1 MGPRRLYSR
10 ALELGVLAM
19 MNRRH
24 LLMGAAGAGLLAGC
38 GTLPGAP
45 ATGGGARDQARALY
59 DAIFAQVLEASPMGA
74 TSLGLDSGEH
84 AALKARL
91 DSRTYADRLN
101 VLKPL
106 AAARDGLAG
115 IDAGSLSGRDRSDHD
130 TVTWMAGMAGEIA
143 AFPFGGV
150 DSYMYPCPY
159 VISQLTGLYQAVP
172 DFLDSQHS
180 VESNADAEAYLGR
193 LESFAE
199 GMTHEAERARMD
211 ASDHRILPPDFI
223 MDKALAQ
230 LRSLRGNLDAMLV
243 QPLVRKTNE
252 AGVAGVW
259 DARAAQIVNGPVARA
274 VDAQI
279 DFLTRHR
286 PQAVHDAGIG
296 ARRDGERYYDMC
308 LRFQTSTGLSPTEA
322 HQIGL
327 DQVAQIQALADPLLR
342 ARGYTDGSVGVRLT
356 AMGRDPAWLY
366 PNTDEGR
373 AELLADLNRQVAA
386 VTARMPEVFA
396 RMPRAQVEV
405 RRVPPAIE
413 LGAPRGY
420 AQSGSL
426 DGSRPGAYYINL
438 HDTTIWPKWALPT
451 LTYHE
456 SLPGH
461 HLQGSLALEA
471 TDTPMLL
478 KVLGF
483 NAYGEGWGLYA
494 EQLAGEL
501 GMYDDFPEGMLGFH
515 QSFLYRAARIVID
528 TGLHHQGWSREQAI
542 AYMIDT
548 VGLAPG
554 AAESECERYCVWPG
568 QACGYKIG
576 HTEIDR
582 LRTDARERLGDRFD
596 IKGFHSAV
604 LDGGAMPLDVLGRV
618 VDQWVAGVR

>member
-1 MGPRRLYSR
+1 MI
-10 ALELGVLAM
+10 
-19 MNRRH
+19 NRRH

-38 GTLPGAP
+38 GALTDGPELA
-45 ATGGGARDQARALY
+45 AQSSAARSQARSIY
-59 DAIFAQVLEASPMGA
+59 DAVFEQFLVASPTGA
-74 TSLGLDSGEH
+74 TSLGLDTGAH
-84 AALKARL
+84 AQLKSRI
-91 DSRTYADRLN
+91 DSRSYADRLN
-101 VLKPL
+101 VLKPM
-106 AAARDGLAG
+106 ADARGALAG
-115 IDAGSLSGRDRSDHD
+115 VDAGQLSGRDRSDYD
-130 TVTWMAGMAGEIA
+130 SVVWMSNMAGEIA

-159 VISQLTGLYQAVP
+159 VISQLTGLYQQVP

-180 VESNADAEAYLGR
+180 VETTADAEAYLAR

-199 GMTHEAERARMD
+199 GMTHEAERARVD

-223 MDKALAQ
+223 MDKSLAQ
-230 LRSLRGNLDAMLV
+230 LRSLRGNLDAMLI
-243 QPLVRKTNE
+243 QPLVRKTGE
-252 AGVAGVW
+252 ATLPGDWSG
-259 DARAAQIVNGPVARA
+259 RAAVVVNGAVATALDR
-274 VDAQI
+274 QI
-279 DFLTRHR
+279 AFMTQYR

-308 LRFQTSTGLSPTEA
+308 LRFQTSTGLSPQEA

-327 DQVAQIQALADPLLR
+327 QQVAEIQALADPLLR
-342 ARGYTDGSVGVRLT
+342 ARGYTEGSVGARLT
-356 AMGRDPAWLY
+356 AFGQDPAWLY
-366 PNTDEGR
+366 PNTDAGR
-373 AELLADLNRQVAA
+373 AELLSDLNDQVAA

-396 RMPRAQVEV
+396 RMPRARVEV
-405 RRVPPAIE
+405 RRVPVAIE

-438 HDTTIWPKWALPT
+438 VDTAIWPKWALPT

-471 TDTPMLL
+471 TETPLLL
-478 KVLGF
+478 KSIGF

-501 GMYDDFPEGMLGFH
+501 GMYDTFPEGMLGFH

-528 TGLHHQGWSREQAI
+528 TGLHALGWTREQAI
-542 AYMIDT
+542 AYMIET

-582 LRTDARERLGDRFD
+582 LRTDARNRLGDRFD
-596 IKGFHSAV
+596 IKGFHAAV

>member
-1 MGPRRLYSR
+1 ML
-10 ALELGVLAM
+10 
-19 MNRRH
+19 NRRH

-38 GTLPGAP
+38 GTITPALPLSP
-45 ATGGGARDQARALY
+45 ARSEARALY
-59 DAIFAQVLEASPMGA
+59 DVIFADVLEASPMGA
-74 TSLGLDSGEH
+74 TSLGLDTGEH
-84 AALKARL
+84 AALKSRI

-106 AAARDGLAG
+106 AAARDELGR
-115 IDAGSLSGRDRSDHD
+115 IDAASLTGRDRSDYD
-130 TVTWMAGMAGEIA
+130 TIVWMSDRAVEIDS
-143 AFPFGGV
+143 FPFGGV

-172 DFLDSQHS
+172 DFLDSQHT
-180 VESNADAEAYLGR
+180 VETTADAEAWLAR

-199 GMTHEAERARMD
+199 GLNHETDRARVD
-211 ASDHRILPPDFI
+211 ASDHRILPPDFLI
-223 MDKALAQ
+223 DKTLTQ

-243 QPLVRKTNE
+243 QPLVRKTNA

-259 DARAAQIVNGPVARA
+259 NVSAERIVNGSIAHA
-274 VDAQI
+274 LDGQI

-296 ARRDGERYYDMC
+296 ARRGGEAYYDLC
-308 LRFQTSTGLSPTEA
+308 LRFQTSTGLSPQEA
-322 HQIGL
+322 HQVGL

-342 ARGYTDGSVGVRLT
+342 ARGYTDGSVGARLT
-356 AMGRDPAWLY
+356 AFGQDPRYLY

-373 AELLADLNRQVAA
+373 AQLLTDLNVQVEA
-386 VTARMPEVFA
+386 VTARMPEVFE
-396 RMPRAQVEV
+396 RMPRARVEV
-405 RRVPPAIE
+405 RRVPVAIE

-438 HDTTIWPKWALPT
+438 VDTAIWPRWSLPT

-471 TDTPMLL
+471 TDTPLL
-478 KVLGF
+478 HKSLGF

-494 EQLAGEL
+494 EQLAAEL

-528 TGLHHQGWSREQAI
+528 TGLHALGWSREQAI
-542 AYMIDT
+542 AYMIET

-582 LRTDARERLGDRFD
+582 MRTEARTRLGDRFD
-596 IKGFHSAV
+596 IRGFHSAV
-604 LDGGAMPLDVLGRV
+604 LDGGAMPLDVLQRV
-618 VDQWVAGVR
+618 VDEWVASA

>member
-1 MGPRRLYSR
+1 ML
-10 ALELGVLAM
+10 
-19 MNRRH
+19 NRRN

-38 GTLPGAP
+38 GTLPSGP
-45 ATGGGARDQARALY
+45 VSDGGARAQARVLY
-59 DAIFAQVLEASPMGA
+59 DAIFADLLEASPMGA
-74 TSLGLDSGEH
+74 TSLGLDTGEH
-84 AALKARL
+84 AALKSRL
-91 DSRTYADRLN
+91 DSRSYADRLN

-106 AAARDGLAG
+106 AQARGALDGINAEMLT
-115 IDAGSLSGRDRSDHD
+115 GRDRSDYD
-130 TVTWMAGMAGEIA
+130 SVRWMSGMAGEIDG
-143 AFPFGGV
+143 FGFGGV

-180 VESNADAEAYLGR
+180 VETAADADAYLAR

-199 GMTHEAERARMD
+199 GLNHEAERARVD
-211 ASDHRILPPDFI
+211 ASDHRILPPDFV
-223 MDKALAQ
+223 MDKTLRQ
-230 LRSLRGNLDAMLV
+230 LSALRGNLDAMLV
-243 QPLVRKTNE
+243 QPLVRKTHE
-252 AGVAGVW
+252 AGVAGGWNVS
-259 DARAAQIVNGPVARA
+259 AERIVNGAVAGA
-274 VDAQI
+274 LDGQI

-308 LRFQTSTGLSPTEA
+308 LRFQTSTGLSPQAA

-327 DQVAQIQALADPLLR
+327 EQVAQIQALADPLLR
-342 ARGYTDGSVGVRLT
+342 ARGYTEGSVGARLT
-356 AMGRDPAWLY
+356 AFGQDPAYLY
-366 PNTDEGR
+366 PNTDAGR
-373 AELLADLNRQVAA
+373 AELLADLNRQVEA

-396 RMPRAQVEV
+396 RMPRARVEV

-438 HDTTIWPKWALPT
+438 ADTTIWPKWALPT

-471 TDTPMLL
+471 TDTPLLL
-478 KVLGF
+478 KTLGF
-483 NAYGEGWGLYA
+483 NAYGEGWALYA
-494 EQLAGEL
+494 EQLAAEL
-501 GMYDDFPEGMLGFH
+501 GMYDAFPEGMLGFH

-528 TGLHHQGWSREQAI
+528 TGLHALGWSREQAI
-542 AYMIDT
+542 TYMIDT

-582 LRTDARERLGDRFD
+582 LRTEARATLGARFD
-596 IKGFHSAV
+596 IKGFHAAV
-604 LDGGAMPLDVLGRV
+604 LDGGAMPLEVLGRV
-618 VDQWVAGVR
+618 VRQWAATA

>member
-1 MGPRRLYSR
+1 
-10 ALELGVLAM
+10 

-38 GTLPGAP
+38 GTLS
-45 ATGGGARDQARALY
+45 GGAAGPQSDPAARAQARAIY
-59 DAIFAQVLEASPMGA
+59 DDLADRVLRASPIGA
-74 TSLGLDSGEH
+74 TFLGLDTGDL
-84 AALKARL
+84 AVLRAQI
-91 DSRTYADRLN
+91 DSRAYADRLN

-106 AAARDGLAG
+106 AAASGALAGVDAAQLAGGDRSQYNSIVWMSGLARE
-115 IDAGSLSGRDRSDHD
+115 IDG
-130 TVTWMAGMAGEIA
+130 
-143 AFPFGGV
+143 FPFGGV

-172 DFLDSQHS
+172 DFMDSQHA
-180 VESNADAEAYLGR
+180 VETTTDAEAYLAR
-193 LESFAE
+193 LVGFAD
-199 GMTHEAERARMD
+199 GMAHEVGRARVD
-211 ASDHRILPPDFI
+211 ASDHRILPPDFVV
-223 MDKALAQ
+223 DKTLAQ
-230 LRSLRGNLDAMLV
+230 LGALRGSLDAMLV
-243 QPLVRKTNE
+243 QPLVRKAAA
-252 AGVAGVW
+252 AGLTGDW
-259 DARAAQIVNGPVARA
+259 ESRAAAIVNGEVAA
-274 VDAQI
+274 ALDSQI

-308 LRFQTSTGLSPTEA
+308 LRFQTSTGLSSEEA

-327 DQVAQIQALADPLLR
+327 QQVQEIQALADPLLR
-342 ARGYTDGSVGVRLT
+342 ARGYTEGSVGARMT
-356 AMGRDPAWLY
+356 AFGQDPAYLY

-386 VTARMPEVFA
+386 VTARMPEVFE

-405 RRVPPAIE
+405 RRVPQAIE

-420 AQSGSL
+420 AQSGSI

-438 HDTTIWPKWALPT
+438 ADTSIWPKWALPT

-471 TDTPMLL
+471 TDTPLL
-478 KVLGF
+478 FKMLGF

-494 EQLAGEL
+494 EQLAAEL
-501 GMYDDFPEGMLGFH
+501 GMYDAFPEGMLGFH

-528 TGLHHQGWSREQAI
+528 TGLHAQGWSREQAI
-542 AYMIDT
+542 RYMIET

-576 HTEIDR
+576 QIEIDR
-582 LRTDARERLGDRFD
+582 MRTQARSQLGDRFD
-596 IKGFHSAV
+596 IMGFHSAV
-604 LDGGAMPLDVLGRV
+604 LDGGAMPLDVLQRV
-618 VDQWVAGVR
+618 VDQWVVGVTNPVGG

>member
-1 MGPRRLYSR
+1 ML
-10 ALELGVLAM
+10 
-19 MNRRH
+19 NRRQ
-24 LLMGAAGAGLLAGC
+24 LLTGAAGAGLLAGC
-38 GTLPGAP
+38 QTLPEPGSERPP
-45 ATGGGARDQARALY
+45 AAAMARILY
-59 DAIFAQVLEASPMGA
+59 DQIFESFLQASPMTA
-74 TSLGLDSGEH
+74 TSLGLDTGEH
-84 AALKARL
+84 APLKARL

-106 AAARDGLAG
+106 AQARPALAA
-115 IDAGSLSGRDRSDHD
+115 IDAGQLAGRDRSDFD
-130 TVTWMAGMAGEIA
+130 TIVWMSDRAVEIDG
-143 AFPFGGV
+143 FPFGGV
-150 DSYMYPCPY
+150 DSYQYPAPY

-172 DFLDSQHS
+172 DFLDSQHT
-180 VESNADAEAYLGR
+180 VADAIDAEAYLGR
-193 LESFAE
+193 LRSFAAE
-199 GMTHEAERARMD
+199 LDHETERAQVD

-223 MDKALAQ
+223 VDKALTQ
-230 LRSLRGNLDAMLV
+230 LRALRGNLNAMLV
-243 QPLVRKTNE
+243 QPLVRKTDE
-252 AGVAGVW
+252 AGVAGQWSVM
-259 DARAAQIVNGPVARA
+259 AEGV
-274 VDAQI
+274 VDAEVAPALDRQI
-279 DFLTRHR
+279 DFLQRHR
-286 PQAVHDAGIG
+286 NAAVHEAGIG
-296 ARRDGERYYDMC
+296 ARRDGERYYDLC
-308 LRFQTSTGLSPTEA
+308 LRFQTSTGLDPQEA
-322 HQIGL
+322 HQLGL

-342 ARGYTDGSVGVRLT
+342 ERGYADGSVGARLT
-356 AMGRDPAWLY
+356 AFGQDPRYLY

-373 AELLADLNRQVAA
+373 DQLLADLNAQVEA

-396 RMPRAQVEV
+396 RMPRARVEV

-438 HDTTIWPKWALPT
+438 ADTGIWPRWALPT

-471 TDTPMLL
+471 EGTPLL
-478 KVLGF
+478 HKALGF

-494 EQLAGEL
+494 EQLAAEL

-528 TGLHHQGWSREQAI
+528 TGLHALGWSREQAI

-548 VGLAPG
+548 VGLAPA

-582 LRTDARERLGDRFD
+582 LRTQARARLGDRFD

-604 LDGGAMPLDVLGRV
+604 LDGGAMPLEVLGRV
-618 VDQWVAGVR
+618 VDQWVERA

>member
-1 MGPRRLYSR
+1 ML
-10 ALELGVLAM
+10 
-19 MNRRH
+19 NRRH

-38 GTLPGAP
+38 GTLPHGAVSD
-45 ATGGGARDQARALY
+45 GGARDQARALY
-59 DAIFAQVLEASPMGA
+59 DALFAQVLVASPIGA
-74 TSLGLDSGEH
+74 TGLGLDTGEH
-84 AALKARL
+84 AALKSRL

-106 AAARDGLAG
+106 AEGRAALAG
-115 IDAGSLSGRDRSDHD
+115 IDAATLNGRDRSDYD
-130 TVTWMAGMAGEIA
+130 TVSWMASLAGEIA

-150 DSYMYPCPY
+150 DSYSYPCPY
-159 VISQLTGLYQAVP
+159 VISQLTGLYQSVP

-180 VESNADAEAYLGR
+180 VANTADAQAYLAR

-199 GMTHEAERARMD
+199 GLNHETERARAD

-223 MDKALAQ
+223 MDKTLTQ
-230 LRSLRGNLDAMLV
+230 LRALRGNLDAMLV
-243 QPLVRKTNE
+243 QPLVRKTND
-252 AGVAGVW
+252 AGVSGPW
-259 DARAAQIVNGPVARA
+259 DVPAARIANGPVAEA
-274 VDAQI
+274 LDQQIAFLAQY
-279 DFLTRHR
+279 R

-308 LRFQTSTGLSPTEA
+308 LRFQTSTGLSPQEA

-327 DQVAQIQALADPLLR
+327 EQVAQIQALADPLLR
-342 ARGYTDGSVGVRLT
+342 AKGYTEGTVGARMT
-356 AMGRDPAWLY
+356 AFGQDPAWLY
-366 PNTDEGR
+366 PNTDDGR
-373 AELLADLNRQVAA
+373 AALLADLNRQVAA
-386 VTARMPEVFA
+386 VTARMPEIFA

-420 AQSGSL
+420 AQTGSI

-471 TDTPMLL
+471 TDTPLLL
-478 KVLGF
+478 KTMGF
-483 NAYGEGWGLYA
+483 NAYGEGWALYA

-501 GMYDDFPEGMLGFH
+501 GMYDDFPEGMIGFH

-528 TGLHHQGWSREQAI
+528 TGIHALGWSREQAI
-542 AYMIDT
+542 AYMIET

-582 LRTDARERLGDRFD
+582 LRTDARARLGARFD
-596 IKGFHSAV
+596 IKGFHAAV

-618 VDQWVAGVR
+618 VDQWVVGQA

>member
-1 MGPRRLYSR
+1 ML
-10 ALELGVLAM
+10 
-19 MNRRH
+19 NRRH

-38 GTLPGAP
+38 GTLGGAP
-45 ATGGGARDQARALY
+45 VVTGGATRDQARALY
-59 DAIFAQVLEASPMGA
+59 DSLSEQVLVASPMGA
-74 TSLGLDSGEH
+74 TGLGLDTGAH
-84 AALKARL
+84 AALKSQI

-106 AAARDGLAG
+106 AEGRAALAR
-115 IDAGSLSGRDRSDHD
+115 IDAGTLSGRDRSDYD
-130 TVTWMAGMAGEIA
+130 TVQWMAGMAGEIA

-159 VISQLTGLYQAVP
+159 VISQLTGLYQSVP
-172 DFLDSQHS
+172 DFLDNQHS
-180 VESNADAEAYLGR
+180 IATAADAEAYLAR
-193 LESFAE
+193 LQGFAE
-199 GMTHEAERARMD
+199 GLGHEAERARAD

-223 MDKALAQ
+223 MDKALTQVRA
-230 LRSLRGNLDAMLV
+230 LRGNLEAMLV
-243 QPLVRKTNE
+243 QPLVRKTGA
-252 AGVAGVW
+252 AGVAGDW
-259 DARAAQIVNGPVARA
+259 AGRAGQIASGAVAA
-274 VDAQI
+274 ALDQQI

-308 LRFQTSTGLSPTEA
+308 LRFQTSTSLSPQEA

-327 DQVAQIQALADPLLR
+327 EQVAAIQAQAHPLLV
-342 ARGYTDGSVGVRLT
+342 AKGYTEGSVGARLT
-356 AMGRDPAWLY
+356 AFGQDPAWLY

-373 AELLADLNRQVAA
+373 AELLADLNRQVEA

-396 RMPRAQVEV
+396 RMPRARVEV

-438 HDTTIWPKWALPT
+438 HDTAIWPKWALPT

-471 TDTPMLL
+471 IDTPLLL
-478 KVLGF
+478 KVMGF

-494 EQLAGEL
+494 EQLAAEL
-501 GMYDDFPEGMLGFH
+501 GMYDAFPEGMLGFH

-528 TGLHHQGWSREQAI
+528 TGIHAQGWSREQAI
-542 AYMIDT
+542 SYMIET

-576 HTEIDR
+576 QIEMDR
-582 LRTDARERLGDRFD
+582 MRTQARARLGDRFD
-596 IKGFHSAV
+596 IKGFHSTV

-618 VDQWVAGVR
+618 IDQWVAGRS

>member
-1 MGPRRLYSR
+1 MLDRRQ
-10 ALELGVLAM
+10 
-19 MNRRH
+19 

-38 GTLPGAP
+38 QTIAP
-45 ATGGGARDQARALY
+45 TAPVSPARGEARALY
-59 DAIFAQVLEASPMGA
+59 DAIFADFLEASPMGA
-74 TSLGLDSGEH
+74 TSLGLDTGEH
-84 AALKARL
+84 AALKSRI
-91 DSRTYADRLN
+91 DSRSYADRLN
-101 VLKPL
+101 VLKPV
-106 AAARDGLAG
+106 AAAREALGR
-115 IDAGSLSGRDRSDHD
+115 IDASQLTGRDRSDYD
-130 TVTWMAGMAGEIA
+130 TVVWMSDRAVEID
-143 AFPFGGV
+143 AFAFGGV

-172 DFLDSQHS
+172 DFMDSQHA
-180 VESNADAEAYLGR
+180 VADAHDAHAYLAR

-199 GMTHEAERARMD
+199 GLNHETERARID
-211 ASDHRILPPDFI
+211 ASDHRILPPDFV
-223 MDKALAQ
+223 MDKALTQ

-243 QPLVRKTNE
+243 QPLVRKVAE
-252 AGVAGVW
+252 AGVPGEWSGQAS
-259 DARAAQIVNGPVARA
+259 DIVNGPIAA
-274 VDAQI
+274 ALDGQI

-296 ARRDGERYYDMC
+296 ARRQGEAYYDLC
-308 LRFQTSTGLSPTEA
+308 LRFQTSTGLSPQEA
-322 HQIGL
+322 HQVGL

-342 ARGYTDGSVGVRLT
+342 ERGYTEGSVGARLT
-356 AMGRDPAWLY
+356 AMGREPRYLY
-366 PNTDEGR
+366 PNDDAGR
-373 AELLADLNRQVAA
+373 AQLLADLNVQLEA
-386 VTARMPEVFA
+386 VTARMPEVFS
-396 RMPRAQVEV
+396 RMPRARVEI

-438 HDTTIWPKWALPT
+438 VDTAIWPRWALPT

-471 TDTPMLL
+471 TDTPLL
-478 KVLGF
+478 HKSLGF

-494 EQLAGEL
+494 EQLAAEL

-528 TGLHHQGWSREQAI
+528 TGLHALGWSREEAI
-542 AYMIDT
+542 AYMIET

-582 LRTDARERLGDRFD
+582 MRTQARTQLGDRFD

-604 LDGGAMPLDVLGRV
+604 LDGGAMPLDVLQRV
-618 VDQWVAGVR
+618 VDQWVASA

>member
-1 MGPRRLYSR
+1 ML
-10 ALELGVLAM
+10 
-19 MNRRH
+19 NRRH

-38 GTLPGAP
+38 GTLGGTPMP
-45 ATGGGARDQARALY
+45 GGGARDQARGLY
-59 DAIFAQVLEASPMGA
+59 DALSERVLEASPMGA
-74 TSLGLDSGEH
+74 TSLGMDSGAH
-84 AALKARL
+84 AELKSRL

-106 AAARDGLAG
+106 AEGRTALGQ
-115 IDAGSLSGRDRSDHD
+115 IDAGALAGRDRSDFD
-130 TVTWMAGMAGEIA
+130 AVTWMAGMAGEIA

-159 VISQLTGLYQAVP
+159 VISQLTGLYQSVP

-180 VESNADAEAYLGR
+180 VQTAADAEAYLAR

-199 GMTHEAERARMD
+199 GLDHEAERARSD

-223 MDKALAQ
+223 MDKALSQVRA
-230 LRSLRGNLDAMLV
+230 LRGNLEAMLV
-243 QPLVRKTNE
+243 QPLVRKADE
-252 AGVAGVW
+252 AGVAGAW
-259 DARAAQIVNGPVARA
+259 GARATAIVNGAVAMSLDR
-274 VDAQI
+274 QL

-296 ARRDGERYYDMC
+296 ARREGERYYDMC
-308 LRFQTSTGLSPTEA
+308 LRFQTSTGLSPQEA

-327 DQVAQIQALADPLLR
+327 DQVGQIQALADPLLR
-342 ARGYTDGSVGVRLT
+342 ARGYTQGSVGARLT
-356 AMGRDPAWLY
+356 AFGQDPAWLY
-366 PNTDEGR
+366 PNTDDGR
-373 AELLADLNRQVAA
+373 AELLADLNRQVEA

-396 RMPRAQVEV
+396 RMPRARVEV

-438 HDTTIWPKWALPT
+438 HDTAIWPKWTLPT

-471 TDTPMLL
+471 TDTPLLL
-478 KVLGF
+478 KVMGF

-494 EQLAGEL
+494 EQLAAEL
-501 GMYDDFPEGMLGFH
+501 GMYDAFPEGMLGFH

-528 TGLHHQGWSREQAI
+528 TGIHAQGWSREQAI

-582 LRTDARERLGDRFD
+582 MRTEARTRLGDRFD
-596 IKGFHSAV
+596 IKGFHAAV

-618 VDQWVAGVR
+618 VDQWVAGQA

>member
-1 MGPRRLYSR
+1 ML
-10 ALELGVLAM
+10 
-19 MNRRH
+19 NRRH

-38 GTLPGAP
+38 GTLPVGP
-45 ATGGGARDQARALY
+45 VSGDGARVQARALY
-59 DAIFAQVLEASPMGA
+59 DTIFAGFLQASPMGA
-74 TSLGLDSGEH
+74 TGLGLDTGEH
-84 AALKARL
+84 AALKSRL
-91 DSRTYADRLN
+91 DSRSYADRLN

-106 AAARDGLAG
+106 AQARGALDE
-115 IDAGSLSGRDRSDHD
+115 IDAGALSGRDRSDYD
-130 TVTWMAGMAGEIA
+130 SVRWMSGMAGEVDG
-143 AFPFGGV
+143 FGFGGV

-180 VESNADAEAYLGR
+180 VETAADADAYLAR

-199 GMTHEAERARMD
+199 GLNHETERARVD
-211 ASDHRILPPDFI
+211 ASDHRILPPDFVV
-223 MDKALAQ
+223 DKTLRQ
-230 LRSLRGNLDAMLV
+230 LSALRGNLDAMLV
-243 QPLVRKTNE
+243 QPLVRKTHE
-252 AGVAGVW
+252 AGVAGGWNVS
-259 DARAAQIVNGPVARA
+259 AERIVSGAVASA
-274 VDAQI
+274 LDGQI

-296 ARRDGERYYDMC
+296 ARREGERYYDMC
-308 LRFQTSTGLSPTEA
+308 LRFQTSTGLSPQEA

-327 DQVAQIQALADPLLR
+327 EQVAQIQAMADPRLR
-342 ARGYTDGSVGVRLT
+342 ARGYTEGSVGARLT
-356 AMGRDPAWLY
+356 AFGQDPAYLY
-366 PNTDEGR
+366 PNTDAGR
-373 AELLADLNRQVAA
+373 AELLADLNRQVEA

-396 RMPRAQVEV
+396 RMPRARVEV

-438 HDTTIWPKWALPT
+438 ADTTIWPRWALPT

-471 TDTPMLL
+471 TDTPLLL
-478 KVLGF
+478 KTLGF
-483 NAYGEGWGLYA
+483 NAYGEGWALYA
-494 EQLAGEL
+494 EQLAAEL
-501 GMYDDFPEGMLGFH
+501 GMYDAFPEGMLGFH

-528 TGLHHQGWSREQAI
+528 TGIHALGWSREQAI
-542 AYMIDT
+542 TYMIDT

-582 LRTDARERLGDRFD
+582 LRTEARAAMGERFD
-596 IKGFHSAV
+596 IKGFHAAV
-604 LDGGAMPLDVLGRV
+604 LDGGAMPLEVLGRV
-618 VDQWVAGVR
+618 VRQWAATA